1 MATTTTPASG
11 DQPSASAGA
20 NGGATDSIERPFG
33 ARIRRK
39 EDPRFLTGRGQ
50 YTDDVRI
57 PGTLHAA
64 FVRSPHAHAQIRAID
79 LDAARTYPGVVAV
92 YTGKDLAEGGVNG
105 IPTGWLLPQL
115 KPSNHHAIA
124 VEKVHYTGEAVAV
137 IVAES
142 PYAARDA
149 AELVVVDYEP
159 LPAVADAEQA
169 LAADASIV
177 RSDGTDNVCFRWQI
191 GDAAAT
197 DAAFSQASTVVRQ
210 RLVNQRLIPVAIE
223 PRASLATYTRAT
235 DELTLW
241 VTSQNPHVH
250 RLIMGAFVLGL
261 PEHKFRVISP
271 DVGGGFGSKIFIY
284 AEEVAV
290 AWIAR
295 TLERPVRWTAERR
308 ESFMTD
314 SHGRDHITD
323 AEMAFDANGRI
334 VGLRVRTIA
343 NLGAHLTLF
352 APAIPT
358 YLYGT
363 LLSGQYRIPT
373 IHAEVTGVFT
383 HTTPVDAYRGAGRPE
398 ACYLLERMVDLG
410 ARQLGV
416 DPAELRRRNFIQP
429 DQFPYLTPVALQ
441 YDSGNYEPALDRAL
455 AMADYTNFRAEQQRL
470 RQQGRF
476 VGVGLSSYIEACG
489 LAPSQVVGQ
498 LGAQAGL
505 YESASVRV
513 YPTGKVSVYT
523 GSQQQGQGHE
533 TTFAQIVADRLG
545 ISTDDVD
552 VVHGDTG
559 RVQFGMGTYGSRSA
573 SVGGSAI
580 VVSLDKIVEKSKRI
594 AAHMLEAAP
603 EDIELTAGR
612 FHVRGF
618 PDRSKGLA
626 DISLAAYLAHSMP
639 AGMEPGLEAMSFFD
653 PPNFTYPFGTHIAM
667 VEVDADTG
675 HVTLLRYIAV
685 DDVGNVINPM
695 IVDGQLHGGIAQG
708 VAQAL
713 WESAEY
719 DDSAQLLTGSL
730 MNYGLPKA
738 NQLPFFEL
746 DRTVTPSP
754 VNPLGVKGVGEA
766 GAIASPPAVVNAV
779 MDALSPFGIAHLDM
793 PLTPPKVWQ
802 AMQAARAN
810 GSASGNAGGGT
821 TTATTGR

>member
-1 MATTTTPASG
+1 MSTTVTPPMG
-11 DQPSASAGA
+11 LEGVSAAEESTGI
-20 NGGATDSIERPFG
+20 DRLFG
-33 ARIRRK
+33 ARVRRK

-50 YTDDVRI
+50 YTDDVRMI
-57 PGTLHAA
+57 GAVHAA
-64 FVRSPHAHAQIRAID
+64 FVRSPHPHARIRNID
-79 LDAARTYPGVVAV
+79 LTAARAHPGVVAV
-92 YTGKDLAEGGVNG
+92 YTGKDLADAGVNG
-105 IPTGWLLPQL
+105 IPVGWLLPGL

-124 VEKVHYTGEAVAV
+124 VDEVRYVGEAVAV
-137 IVAES
+137 IIADTA
-142 PYAARDA
+142 YIARDA
-149 AELVVVDYEP
+149 AELAIVDYEP

-169 LAADASIV
+169 LAQGAAVVRDTAS
-177 RSDGTDNVCFRWQI
+177 DNVSFRWEI

-197 DAAFSQASTVVRQ
+197 DAALSGATTVVRQ

-223 PRASLATYTRAT
+223 PRACLATYVRAT

-241 VTSQNPHVH
+241 VTSQSPHVH
-250 RLIMGAFVLGL
+250 RLIMGAFVLGV

-271 DVGGGFGSKIFIY
+271 DVGGGFGSKVFIY
-284 AEEVAV
+284 TEEVAV

-323 AEMAFDANGRI
+323 AEMALDANGRI
-334 VGLRVRTIA
+334 VGLRVKTLA

-363 LLSGQYRIPT
+363 LLSGQYRIPA
-373 IHAEVTGVFT
+373 IHAQVTGVFT

-398 ACYLLERMVDLG
+398 ACYLIERMVDLG
-410 ARQLGV
+410 ARQLGL
-416 DPAELRRRNFIQP
+416 DPAELRRRNFIP
-429 DQFPYLTPVALQ
+429 PNAFPYQTPVALV

-455 AMADYTNFRAEQQRL
+455 AMVDYKNFRANQEQL
-470 RQQGRF
+470 RKQGRY

-498 LGAQAGL
+498 LGSQAGL
-505 YESASVRV
+505 YESATVRV
-513 YPTGKVSVYT
+513 YPTGKVSVFT
-523 GSQQQGQGHE
+523 GSHQHGQGHE

-545 ISTDDVD
+545 LGIDDVD
-552 VVHGDTG
+552 IVHGDTG
-559 RVQFGMGTYGSRSA
+559 RVQFGMGTYGSRSG
-573 SVGGSAI
+573 SVGGTAI
-580 VVSLDKIVEKSKRI
+580 ALSLDKIVEKSKRI

-603 EDIELTAGR
+603 EDIELTEGR
-612 FHVRGF
+612 FHVRGS
-618 PDRSKGLA
+618 PDRSKGFA
-626 DISLAAYLAHSMP
+626 DISLAAYLAHSLP
-639 AGMEPGLEAMSFFD
+639 AGIEPGLEATSFFD

-675 HVTLLRYIAV
+675 HVTLTRYIAV

-713 WESAEY
+713 WEGAEY
-719 DDSAQLLTGSL
+719 DDSAQLVTGSL

-738 NQLPFFEL
+738 HQLPYFEL

-766 GAIASPPAVVNAV
+766 GTIASPAAVANAV
-779 MDALSPFGIAHLDM
+779 MDALSPFGIAHIDM
-793 PLTPPKVWQ
+793 PLTAPKVWQ
-802 AMQAARAN
+802 AMQSAR
-810 GSASGNAGGGT
+810 
-821 TTATTGR
+821 TGR

>member
-1 MATTTTPASG
+1 MATITSPETR
-11 DQPSASAGA
+11 DERVPSASA
-20 NGGATDSIERPFG
+20 TETVERPLG
-33 ARIRRK
+33 ARMRRK
-39 EDPRFLTGRGQ
+39 EDPRFITGRGQ
-50 YTDDVRI
+50 YTDDVRLA
-57 PGTLHAA
+57 GTLHAA
-64 FVRSPHAHAQIRAID
+64 FVRSPHAHARIRSID
-79 LDAARTYPGVVAV
+79 LAAARAHPGVVAV
-92 YTGKDLAEGGVNG
+92 YSGTDLVEGGVNG
-105 IPTGWLLPQL
+105 IPTGWLLPEL

-124 VEKVHYTGEAVAV
+124 VGKVHYTGEPVAV
-137 IVAES
+137 IVADS
-142 PYAARDA
+142 APAARDA
-149 AELVVVDYEP
+149 AELAVVDYDP

-169 LAADASIV
+169 LAKDAPIV
-177 RSDGTDNVCFRWQI
+177 RNEGATNVCFRWQI
-191 GDAAAT
+191 GDAGAT
-197 DAAFSQASTVVRQ
+197 DAAFATAATVVRQ

-223 PRASLATYTRAT
+223 PRASLATYTRST

-250 RLIMGAFVLGL
+250 RLIMGAFVLGI

-284 AEEVAV
+284 PEEVVV
-290 AWIAR
+290 AWLAR
-295 TLERPVRWTAERR
+295 TLERPVKWTAERR

-323 AEMAFDANGRI
+323 AEMAFDSSGAI
-334 VGLRVRTIA
+334 VGLRVHTVA

-363 LLSGQYRIPT
+363 LLSGQYRIPI
-373 IHAEVTGVFT
+373 IHADVTGVFT

-398 ACYLLERMVDLG
+398 ACYLLERLMDLA
-410 ARQLGV
+410 ARQLGQ
-416 DPAELRRRNFIQP
+416 DPAELRRKNFIRP
-429 DQFPYLTPVALQ
+429 DQFPYQTPVALV

-455 AMADYTNFRAEQQRL
+455 AKIGYKEFRVEQERL
-470 RQQGRF
+470 RKEGRY
-476 VGVGLSSYIEACG
+476 VGVGLSCYIEACG

-498 LGAQAGL
+498 LGSQAGL
-505 YESASVRV
+505 YESATVRV
-513 YPTGKVSVYT
+513 HPTGKVSVYT
-523 GSQQQGQGHE
+523 GSHQQGQGHE

-559 RVQFGMGTYGSRSA
+559 RVQFGMGTYGSRSGA
-573 SVGGSAI
+573 VGGSAI

-603 EDIELTAGR
+603 EDIELSSGR
-612 FHVRGF
+612 FHVRGS
-618 PDRSKGLA
+618 PDRSKGLP

-639 AGMEPGLEAMSFFD
+639 AGVEPGLEATSFFD
-653 PPNFTYPFGTHIAM
+653 PTNFTYPFGTHIAM

-675 HVTLLRYIAV
+675 QVKLLRYVAV

-695 IVDGQLHGGIAQG
+695 IVEGQLHGGIAQG

-713 WESAEY
+713 WETAEY

-738 NQLPFFEL
+738 HQLPFFEL
-746 DRTVTPSP
+746 ERTVTPSP

-779 MDALSPFGIAHLDM
+779 MDALSPFGISHIDM
-793 PLTPPKVWQ
+793 PLTAPKVW
-802 AMQAARAN
+802 RAIQ
-810 GSASGNAGGGT
+810 
-821 TTATTGR
+821 GR